1 MEIHKAVIPAAGKGT
16 RFLPASKAVP
26 KEMIPVV
33 DRPAIQYVV
42 EEALAAGLTDLALVV
57 GEGKEAI
64 GAHFSPDPAL
74 EAFLK
79 EKGDEERLAEVTR
92 VGDLGPFSYLVQDEP
107 GGLGHAVSVA
117 EDFVGGEPFAV
128 LLADDF
134 CDERDPALGTMVALH
149 ELTGKSVI
157 LLLEVAPEQVRAYG
171 SADPTPLAIEEVP
184 GAASDPRIPS
194 DVEIHTVSRVNEKPS
209 PGEEYSNL
217 AIIGRY
223 IFTPEVFEVLRQVSP
238 DQRGEIQLTD
248 AVDRI
253 ARMPAEDG
261 GGVLGVVFRGRR
273 YDTGDKLGYL
283 QATVEIAA
291 DRPDMGP
298 EFRRWLGAFVE
309 SGKEG

>member
-1 MEIHKAVIPAAGKGT
+1 VIPAAGKGT

-26 KEMIPVV
+26 KEMIAVV

-42 EEALAAGLTDLALVV
+42 EEALAAGLTDLALIV

-64 GAHFSPDPAL
+64 GAHFSPDLEL

-79 EKGDEERLAEVTR
+79 EKGDEARLAEVTR
-92 VGDLGPFSYLVQDEP
+92 AGGLGPFAYLVQDEP
-107 GGLGHAVSVA
+107 RGLGHAVAVA

-149 ELTGKSVI
+149 ELTGKSVV
-157 LLLEVAPEQVRAYG
+157 LLLEVTPEQIQAYG
-171 SADPTPLAIEEVP
+171 SADPSPVALDEVP
-184 GAASDPRIPS
+184 GAAADPRIPP
-194 DVEIHTVSRVNEKPS
+194 DIEVHAVSRVNEKPS

-217 AIIGRY
+217 ALIGRY
-223 IFTPEVFEVLRQVSP
+223 VFTPAVFDVLRRVSP
-238 DQRGEIQLTD
+238 DERGEIQLTD
-248 AVDRI
+248 AIDQL

-291 DRPDMGP
+291 DRSDVGP

-309 SGKEG
+309 GGKEG